1 MENNLNFDV
10 FLFLSSKR
18 IILSV
23 HQVKD
28 FKSIYNHEIFINN
41 IDNEIDYEKLDNFL
55 NENIFKVEKILD
67 NFVKHINIIIE
78 TKDLFT
84 VNISVKKNNHNKI
97 IDPNTIT
104 YLLNDAKNQCDKTIE
119 DKKII
124 HVLID
129 SYLVDNKIYYDLPD
143 KIDCENFSLDL
154 SFICFSNKLIKKIE
168 EILKKYQIAIN
179 QLLSADYVN
188 KFLQNKD
195 TDLFDMSKKIIN
207 GYNKNEVK
215 LVRKKQ
221 EIRLFLRN
229 SLIFLVNCI
238 FW

>member
-1 MENNLNFDV
+1 MENNLNFDT
-10 FLFLSSKR
+10 FLFLSSKK

-28 FKSIYNHEIFINN
+28 FKSIYNHEISINN

-143 KIDCENFSLDL
+143 KINCENFSLDL

-215 LVRKKQ
+215 LVRKKT
-221 EIRLFLRN
+221 RN
-229 SLIFLVNCI
+229 KAFFEKFFDFFS
-238 FW
+238 